1 MVLLGVSIA
10 AVAAGVAYA
19 VSRQPDTFRVTRSA
33 TLRAP
38 PALLFGLVN
47 DFQNWRSWSP
57 WEGLDP
63 ALQRTYSGE
72 AKGVGAAYA
81 WSGNNKAGAGTM
93 TITESAEPKQITI
106 ALTFTRPMAAKN
118 TAEFRFDA
126 CEGGTQVTWS
136 TFGDNTPMGKVFS
149 LVVGMDKLLGKSLE
163 DGLRKLGEVATRG
176 A

>member
-10 AVAAGVAYA
+10 AVGGGIAYA
-19 VSRQPDTFRVTRSA
+19 VARQPDTFRVTRS
-33 TLRAP
+33 LSLKAP
-38 PALLFGLVN
+38 PAVIFGLVN

-63 ALQRTYSGE
+63 ALQRTYTGA

-81 WSGNNKAGAGTM
+81 WSGNNKAGAGSM
-93 TITESAEPKQITI
+93 TIAESAEPKQITI

-118 TAEFRFDA
+118 TAEFRFEA

-136 TFGDNTPMGKVFS
+136 LFGDNTLMGKVFS

-163 DGLRKLGEVATRG
+163 DGLRKLGEVASQ
-176 A
+176 AA